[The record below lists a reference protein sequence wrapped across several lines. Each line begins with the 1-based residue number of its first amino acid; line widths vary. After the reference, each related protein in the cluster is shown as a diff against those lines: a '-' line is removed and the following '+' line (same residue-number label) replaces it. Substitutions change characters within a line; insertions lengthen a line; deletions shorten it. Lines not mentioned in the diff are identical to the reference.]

1 MKCEIKWTDT
11 DPRTGERR
19 WLRAVKFA
27 GEWQFSYRKQRRDV
41 RWRGLKPTR
50 EMWETVL
57 DNLKRRYPRRQGV
70 SIEDVTQVERVLRDW
85 REAPKPFSRDP
96 T

>member
-27 GEWQFSYRKQRRDV
+27 SEWQFSYRKQRRDV

-50 EMWETVL
+50 AMWETVL
-57 DNLKRRYPRRQGV
+57 DNLRRRYPRRQGV
-70 SIEDVTQVERVLRDW
+70 SIEDVTKVERVLREW
-85 REAPKPFSRDP
+85 REPPRLDEEE
-96 T
+96 

>member
-50 EMWETVL
+50 AMWETVL
-57 DNLKRRYPRRQGV
+57 DNLRRRYPRRQGV
-70 SIEDVTQVERVLRDW
+70 SIEDVAKVERVLREW
-85 REAPKPFSRDP
+85 REPPRLEEE
-96 T
+96 